1 MKHYQVHF
9 QPDNKS
15 VRVHHGATL
24 LEAAGL
30 VGIIL
35 SNPCGGVGR
44 CGKCKV
50 RLLPGEKE
58 VLACQYVVEHDVEV
72 VIPDTSRYFK
82 QQILEHGITQA
93 LLSDAAVRK
102 VLIAEPPSDL
112 DQLCRTVSEELQT
125 TCVPDKAFADRI
137 ATQLDSDSDFPITAI
152 VRQDTPK
159 TPETWQ
165 LIGIEAG
172 DTTESLF
179 GLAVDIGTT
188 SVVARLMNLHT
199 SEPLATVSQGN
210 PQAQHGAD
218 VISRIQCAETDNGA
232 LKLQQTIVA
241 CLNDLIEQA
250 AKQAGIAPNAIYEIV
265 VASNTTMNHLLL
277 GYPVKQL
284 GQSPYMAHSTAA
296 ANTPSQQLG
305 LTINPC
311 GNVHTI
317 ANIAGFVGSDT
328 VAAALACAM
337 DVCKVPT
344 LLVDIGTNG
353 ELVFCYNKQL
363 LAASCAAG
371 PALEGAGIEFGSR
384 AQDGAIERVVQSE
397 TDIDIDVIGD
407 IEAASICG
415 SGLIDAVA
423 VLLELELIDG
433 TGRFAIAEEID
444 PFLSK
449 QIRQRIITHNDEPA
463 FVLSGQY
470 TDHTWHNKVLI
481 TQKDVRQF
489 QLAKAAIRAGITL
502 LLKTAGQS
510 EENIQQ
516 VLLAGAFGNYIQRE
530 SAVRVGLL
538 PNLPIEKIH
547 FVGNA
552 AGSGAQM
559 VLAGRS
565 ARQLANE
572 LATKIEYLEIAHQTE
587 FQLIFSECLLF
598 HEK

>member
-1 MKHYQVHF
+1 MKHFQVHF
-9 QPDNKS
+9 RPDNKT
-15 VRVHHGATL
+15 VRVHHGASL

-35 SNPCGGVGR
+35 SNPCGGAGR

-58 VLACQYVVEHDVEV
+58 VLACQYIIEHDVEV
-72 VIPDTSRYFK
+72 VVPDTSRYFK
-82 QQILEHGITQA
+82 QQILEHGISQA

-102 VLIAEPPSDL
+102 VLITEPSSGLNDL
-112 DQLCRTVSEELQT
+112 CESVSQKLRAS
-125 TCVPDKAFADRI
+125 CVPDKAFADLLT
-137 ATQLDSDSDFPITAI
+137 AQLHSDNDFPITAV
-152 VRQDTPK
+152 VRQDNQK
-159 TPETWQ
+159 APETWR
-165 LIGIEAG
+165 LVGIEAG

-188 SVVARLMNLHT
+188 SVVARLANLHT
-199 SEPLATVSQGN
+199 SETLATVSQGN
-210 PQAQHGAD
+210 PQAQYGAD
-218 VISRIQCAETDNGA
+218 VISRIQFAETDDGA
-232 LKLQQTIVA
+232 QKLQQTIID
-241 CLNDLIEQA
+241 CLNALIKQIT
-250 AKQAGIAPNAIYEIV
+250 KQANIDAQAIYEIV
-265 VASNTTMNHLLL
+265 IASNTTMNHLLL

-284 GQSPYMAHSTAA
+284 GQSPYEAHTTSA

-305 LTINPC
+305 LSVNPC
-311 GNVHTI
+311 GNVYTI

-337 DVCKVPT
+337 DTCKVPT

-353 ELVFCYNKQL
+353 ELVFCNNENL

-371 PALEGAGIEFGSR
+371 PALEGADIEFGSR
-384 AQDGAIERVVQSE
+384 AQDGAIERVVKTE

-407 IEAASICG
+407 IEATSICG

-423 VLLELELIDG
+423 ILLELELIDS
-433 TGRFAIAEEID
+433 TGRFAADDEID
-444 PFLSK
+444 PFLPK
-449 QIRQRIITHNDEPA
+449 QIRQRIVRHNNEPA
-463 FVLSGQY
+463 FILSGQL
-470 TDHTWHNKVLI
+470 KEVLI

-502 LLKTAGQS
+502 LLKTAGQA

-538 PNLPIEKIH
+538 PNLPSEKIH

-565 ARQLANE
+565 ARQFANQLAQ
-572 LATKIEYLEIAHQTE
+572 KIEYLEIAHQTE
-587 FQLIFSECLLF
+587 FQMIFSECLLF
-598 HEK
+598 PEK